1 MQINLADAGVA
12 GYQDDLEKLLSGNSS
27 VGDLKSDLDSLR
39 GHELNVNTIDLGGA
53 HQASLIITEDQAHQ
67 LVQDGLHFAAN
78 DYVTLQAGDI
88 MAADGVHASGTH
100 LHTALKDLQKL
111 GVDAT
116 GHDTNNLG
124 IDALGLT
131 GVSHLQDLNSLTA
144 ILKDAGVDSLGL
156 HSSEM
161 VNAQGQ
167 ETDLFKAFESLDW
180 IQNGVDVTLEID
192 NTVPSAPATSGLS
205 DNAALND
212 LVNHGIQFADGQ
224 SWGSLLETLHESGL
238 GRVEVES
245 TANLHIG
252 DDLSAALYEAGM
264 LHALPEANIE
274 IDVAEQVKLLNTSL
288 KAMSDLGVDK
298 VHASDKVYVKL
309 GIAESELAG
318 MHDLFSA
325 FGLDSNTA
333 APHTLFDKEKGAG
346 LVLDDTMAKAMG
358 ISGDHVDEAK
368 VADLVKQLSKLGITE
383 VDVVSGNE
391 AAHKV
396 DVYHIDVVAQ
406 TPVLA
411 TPVELL
417 GVNDDLSHVFDPDI
431 LNKPIKH

>member
-1 MQINLADAGVA
+1 LNA
-12 GYQDDLEKLLSGNSS
+12 LLSGTHL
-27 VGDLKSDLDSLR
+27 GSDVDSLR
-39 GHELNVNTIDLGGA
+39 AAGLNVNTIDLGGA

-192 NTVPSAPATSGLS
+192 NKAPNAAATSGLS
-205 DNAALND
+205 DNAALNH

-245 TANLHIG
+245 NANLHIG

-298 VHASDKVYVKL
+298 VHAFDKVYVKL
-309 GIAESELAG
+309 GITESELAG

-333 APHTLFDKEKGAG
+333 APHNLFDNNGQGAG

-358 ISGDHVDEAK
+358 IGGDHVDEAK

-383 VDVVSGNE
+383 VDVVSGTE

-431 LNKPIKH
+431 LHKTIKP

>member
-1 MQINLADAGVA
+1 V
-12 GYQDDLEKLLSGNSS
+12 
-27 VGDLKSDLDSLR
+27 DSLR
-39 GHELNVNTIDLGGA
+39 GAGLNVNTIDVGGNA
-53 HQASLIITEDQAHQ
+53 VDATVSITEAQVHQ
-67 LVQDGLHFAAN
+67 MLEDGLHFASN
-78 DYVTLQAGDI
+78 DFATLETGGI
-88 MAADGVHASGTH
+88 MATDGIHASGTH
-100 LHTALKDLQKL
+100 LHNALKDLQKL

-131 GVSHLQDLNSLTA
+131 GVSHLQDLSSLTA

-180 IQNGVDVTLEID
+180 LQNGVDVTLEID
-192 NTVPSAPATSGLS
+192 NKAPSASAASGLS

-224 SWGSLLETLHESGL
+224 SWGSLIETLHESGL

-245 TANLHIG
+245 NANLHIG

-298 VHASDKVYVKL
+298 VHAFDKVYVKL

-333 APHTLFDKEKGAG
+333 APHKLFDNNGQGAG
-346 LVLDDTMAKAMG
+346 LVLDDTTAKAMG
-358 ISGDHVDEAK
+358 IGGDHVDEAK

-411 TPVELL
+411 TPVEVL

-431 LNKPIKH
+431 LNKTIKH